1 MCERYTRKEEEK
13 EMTIPLDPKIQELLA
28 LPAVSQIGMV
38 VRDLQRAVDFHTQVL
53 KIGPFKIFEPLY
65 TDQTYRGKPGNFL
78 MRIAI
83 APMGPVDLEI
93 IQVLRG
99 ETLHG
104 EFLKAHGEG
113 IHHLGFVIQ
122 DLAGRIAACKK
133 MGIEVIQSGKR
144 PGVDWVYI
152 DTESLAGYP
161 IELIE
166 RS

>member
-1 MCERYTRKEEEK
+1 MVGP
-13 EMTIPLDPKIQELLA
+13 IDPKVQELLA

-65 TDQTYRGKPGNFL
+65 TDQTYLGKPGNFL

-83 APMGPVDLEI
+83 APMGPIDLEI

-99 ETLHG
+99 ETIYG

-113 IHHLGFVIQ
+113 LHHLGFVIK
-122 DLAGRIAACKK
+122 DLAGRIAALKK
-133 MGIEVIQSGKR
+133 IGIEVLQSGKR
-144 PGVDWVYI
+144 PGAAWAYM